1 MRTVSK
7 VCTMAALSFRES
19 LARKTFITFFGL
31 STILH
36 ILLILAL
43 DIDAI
48 DGAMAM
54 VKVMG
59 QDIQQKNLEKLIILV
74 QTSIAGAAFT
84 GGIFLSIFAT
94 ASLVPTMLEKGAID
108 LLISKP
114 LSRTQIFL
122 GRYLGAQSI
131 MILNVTYLIGGS
143 WLILSFKTGIWHF
156 PYLYCI
162 LMVIGAFAIIY
173 SLMALVGVTSRSP
186 GVTVTAAFTVFFLS
200 TVLVHKDQI
209 YAFLSSKVY
218 DYILS
223 ALYHA
228 LPKMSELG
236 EINLALV
243 LGKPV
248 ESWLPLWSSG
258 IVGLVMLSTATF
270 IFARKDF

>member
-1 MRTVSK
+1 MKAISK
-7 VCTMAALSFRES
+7 IWAMIALSFRES
-19 LARKTFITFFGL
+19 LARKTFIAFFGL

-36 ILLILAL
+36 VLLILAL

-59 QDIQQKNLEKLIILV
+59 QDIQQKNIEKLIVLV

-84 GGIFLSIFAT
+84 GGIFLSVFAT
-94 ASLVPTMLEKGAID
+94 ASLIPTMLEKGAID

-114 LSRTQIFL
+114 LSRAQIFL

-131 MILNVTYLIGGS
+131 IVFNVTYLIGGT

-162 LMVIGAFAIIY
+162 LMVIAAFAIIY
-173 SLMALVGVTSRSP
+173 AVMALVGVTSRSP
-186 GVTVTAAFTVFFLS
+186 GVTVMVAFTVFFLS

-218 DYILS
+218 YYVL
-223 ALYHA
+223 AGLYHI

-258 IVGLVMLSTATF
+258 IVGLAMFAAATF
-270 IFARKDF
+270 IFTKKDY